1 VRELEARGAEVLALP
16 QQMYSAAQ
24 AEEAFRAAER
34 RFGAVH
40 GVFAA
45 PRVEELGGFEA
56 LGDVL
61 PGEWARQLGLIAG
74 ELDALA
80 AAAQRRAL
88 DFVLLESSLSP
99 ELGGVGRARVA
110 AAHAFVDAFAQRQ
123 ARAGAAWT
131 ALAWDR
137 WFAADEAASGYGM
150 APAGAMAALEHA
162 LTRTDE
168 PRLLLST
175 GDVAARVAERAAPAA
190 AGGYARPAL
199 GTDYFP
205 PTSES
210 EERVAAMWQ
219 ELLGID
225 RIGIHDDF
233 FGLGG
238 HSLLATQ
245 IVSRTREQ
253 FGLELPLKAVFEAPT
268 IARFAAL
275 VEEAIMA
282 EIEAMSEDE
291 ILSLV

>member
-1 VRELEARGAEVLALP
+1 
-16 QQMYSAAQ
+16 MYSAAQ
-24 AEEAFRAAER
+24 AEEAFRAAEQ

-61 PGEWARQLGLIAG
+61 PSEWSRHLGLIAN
-74 ELDALA
+74 ELEALA
-80 AAAQRRAL
+80 AVAERRTL
-88 DFVLLESSLSP
+88 DFVVLESSLTP

-110 AAHAFVDAFAQRQ
+110 AAHAFVDAFAQRR
-123 ARAGAAWT
+123 ARAGEAAWT

-137 WFAADEAASGYGM
+137 WFDAGETPSGYGM
-150 APAGAMAALEHA
+150 APAGAMAVLEHA
-162 LTRTDE
+162 LTLTDE

-175 GDVAARVAERAAPAA
+175 GDVAARIAESAAPAA
-190 AGGYARPAL
+190 VVAGGYARPEL
-199 GTDYFP
+199 ETDYFP
-205 PTSES
+205 PTMES
-210 EERVAAMWQ
+210 EERVASMWQ

-245 IVSRTREQ
+245 IISRTRDQ